1 MSGKLST
8 EILINM
14 TGNLQAKARQ
24 YGASMSEFASRNQRA
39 MSVVRATSEA
49 AGRGLD
55 ILGNRYTSMIAGIG
69 SSLTVKQVADF
80 DAQMRRM
87 GTDAQLSVKEV
98 DELRKQIRDVSNM
111 SDIRIESSVLG
122 QGVGELLG
130 KTGDY
135 EFTQKNLRNM
145 GLLMQAFGV
154 DGQTAAGLLAQFWEK
169 GVKGA
174 EDVTRMLDTMYA
186 QFAVGSVSVADIA
199 KVAPKLFSIVAD
211 QGPVAIAQMG
221 AFSQVFSKSKGSID
235 ETVTSIQ
242 AMYASLSNKKN
253 IDFLKANGIDVFKK
267 GTKELKLPFE
277 LMKEILQRAKNDPIK
292 LQDVFDQ
299 TGMQGI
305 NSLLKPENMQLME
318 KLIYGTVEY
327 GSTQKAAQRNAEGFN
342 SALQSLNNEWQRF
355 AENELAEP
363 IQEFADALNSVD
375 KETAQNWLEVSKYLG
390 ISVAGLIA
398 ARKAFQIGKGAWD
411 FLKPEKGGKGI
422 PKGVSDVFGSGVMP
436 VYVVNM
442 GKGGMGGPGDIP
454 NERNSGPGRK
464 PGLPLATLANVYTQL
479 EPGLERY
486 DSIAGDLNGAIS
498 SPDTTEEEKA
508 KAARALHYRNKITSG
523 WSDITNFFTSA
534 ASETQIIDPRPWASM
549 TPATPFI
556 PAAENHPT
564 DRSRPETN
572 DHSLFGV
579 IVDFLRGT
587 NAAIENKNALDKS
600 AQPSVPLAP
609 TVKEIQGEIRVIME
623 GGGRVKS
630 VTMNQSGI
638 KLSAATGVSDVSQS

>member
-98 DELRKQIRDVSNM
+98 DELRKLIRDVSNM

-174 EDVTRMLDTMYA
+174 DDVTKMLDTMYA

-375 KETAQNWLEVSKYLG
+375 KQTVQNWLEVSKYLG

-411 FLKPEKGGKGI
+411 FLKPGKGI

-442 GKGGMGGPGDIP
+442 GKGGMGTPGDIP
-454 NERNSGPGRK
+454 NERNGGPGRK
-464 PGLPLATLANVYTQL
+464 PGLPLATLVNTYAQL

-486 DSIAGDLNGAIS
+486 DSIAGDLNGAIT
-498 SPDTTEEEKA
+498 SPDTTAEEKA
-508 KAARALHYRNKITSG
+508 KAARALHYRNKISSG
-523 WSDITNFFTSA
+523 WREITNFFTSA
-534 ASETQIIDPRPWASM
+534 ASETQIIDPRPWAVL
-549 TPATPFI
+549 TPVTPFS
-556 PAAENHPT
+556 PASNTPPA
-564 DRSRPETN
+564 DILRPDTN

-587 NAAIENKNALDKS
+587 NAAIENKNAFDKPV
-600 AQPSVPLAP
+600 QPLGLP
-609 TVKEIQGEIRVIME
+609 TELQKIQGEIRVIME

-630 VTMNQSGI
+630 VTMNQPGI
-638 KLSAATGVSDVSQS
+638 KLSASAGVSDVSQS